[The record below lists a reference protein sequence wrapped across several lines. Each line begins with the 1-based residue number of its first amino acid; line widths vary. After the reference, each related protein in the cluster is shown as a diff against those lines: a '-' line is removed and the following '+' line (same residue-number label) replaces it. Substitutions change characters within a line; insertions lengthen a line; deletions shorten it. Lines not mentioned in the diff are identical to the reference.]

1 MAERVGYL
9 KLKRSKQIE
18 RKDSNRSFFELNL
31 QENGIMSPHLKELYQ
46 SSDKKWESLLRISE
60 EAHTASSIE
69 EFIATI
75 HGILADLVVATNF
88 FIALYDEKSDKY
100 FFPYFVDEHDSIE
113 TTGIRFVYD
122 ESLNLKLY
130 DLSGTLTDY
139 VRRTGKPLRFP
150 SEEIDDP
157 YQSGEVT
164 LFGSQSTSW
173 LGVPLR
179 FSDDTLGVMAVQCYD
194 STDAYSLR
202 DEELLV
208 FVSDHIARAI
218 ENVRAEEKI
227 RKQHLLVLEQKQ
239 AITDSIKYAM
249 RIQTAALPSPA
260 YISNILNDYFT
271 IYIPKD
277 ILSGDFYWVREI
289 EGFNVI
295 IVADS
300 TGHGVPGALMTMLG
314 VTLLN
319 EQFRTF
325 GIRAPGVILDHL
337 RSKVK
342 EILAQEGSVQDQK
355 DGLDM
360 AIAVIDP
367 KEKVLQFAGA
377 NIPLLL
383 ARKKNQAWGLEEEL
397 RLSLEDDDYE
407 LFRLKSDKQPI
418 GVYWEEEEFSTHM
431 IKLHE
436 GDTLYLLTDGIVDQ
450 YGGKNRKKYKSR
462 RLKKLLLSIQGENM
476 EKQKARIEEAFDCWK
491 GSHEQIDDVCVVG
504 VRF

>member
-1 MAERVGYL
+1 
-9 KLKRSKQIE
+9 
-18 RKDSNRSFFELNL
+18 
-31 QENGIMSPHLKELYQ
+31 MSPNLKELYQ

-60 EAHTASSIE
+60 EAHTAPNIE

-88 FIALYDEKSDKY
+88 FIGLYDEKSNKY
-100 FFPYFVDEHDSIE
+100 FFPYFVDENDSIE
-113 TTGIRFVYD
+113 TTGVSFVYD
-122 ESLNLKLY
+122 ESLNVKLY

-139 VRRTGKPLRFP
+139 VRKTGKPLRFP
-150 SEEIDDP
+150 SEEINNP
-157 YQSGEVT
+157 YESGEVT
-164 LFGSQSTSW
+164 LFGSQSSSW

-179 FSDDTLGVMAVQCYD
+179 FSDNTLGVMAVQCYD
-194 STDAYSLR
+194 TTDAYSIR
-202 DEELLV
+202 DEELLL

-227 RKQHLLVLEQKQ
+227 RKQHLMVLEQKQ
-239 AITDSIKYAM
+239 AITDSIKYAR
-249 RIQTAALPSPA
+249 RIQIAALPSQA
-260 YISNILNDYFT
+260 YINNILSDFFT

-289 EGFNVI
+289 EGYNVV

-325 GIRAPGVILDHL
+325 GIREPGAILDHL

-342 EILAQEGSVQDQK
+342 EILAQEGSVSDQK
-355 DGLDM
+355 DGIDM

-367 KEKVLQFAGA
+367 REKVLRFAGA
-377 NIPLLL
+377 NIPLLV
-383 ARKKNQAWGLEEEL
+383 ARKKDLARDIEEDL
-397 RLSLEDDDYE
+397 GSSLEDEDYE
-407 LFRLKSDKQPI
+407 LYRVKADKQPI
-418 GVYWEEEEFSTHM
+418 GVHWEEQEFSTRV

-436 GDTLYLLTDGIVDQ
+436 GDNLYLFTDGIVDQ
-450 YGGKNRKKYKSR
+450 YGGNNRKKFKSR
-462 RLKKLLLSIQGENM
+462 RLKKLLLSIQAESMEN
-476 EKQKARIEEAFDCWK
+476 QKAMIEEAFKKWK
-491 GSHEQIDDVCVVG
+491 GSHEQIDDVCMVG
-504 VRF
+504 VRI